1 MKLYIYSFRS
11 GKLEEQVAEA
21 KECAKTYV
29 TLEDA
34 IGGFYK
40 GSRIRKESIG
50 SICGQSGN
58 TIIFLEENRNAAI
71 EKFILGERK
80 EEKLAKAQLDITQ
93 KRIAY
98 LENLKQVETPWRKPK
113 RNCLV
118 WRIVITNFIESHVL
132 AVRSSCRPYKRLEV
146 KIEIM

>member
-50 SICGQSGN
+50 SICG
-58 TIIFLEENRNAAI
+58 
-71 EKFILGERK
+71 
-80 EEKLAKAQLDITQ
+80 
-93 KRIAY
+93 
-98 LENLKQVETPWRKPK
+98 
-113 RNCLV
+113 
-118 WRIVITNFIESHVL
+118 
-132 AVRSSCRPYKRLEV
+132 
-146 KIEIM
+146 

>member
-1 MKLYIYSFRS
+1 MKLYIYSFQS
-11 GKLEEQVAEA
+11 GKLEEQVAKA

-50 SICGQSGN
+50 SICGWSGN

-71 EKFILGERK
+71 EKFISRERK
-80 EEKLAKAQLDITQ
+80 EEKLAKAQLDIIQ

-98 LENLKQVETPWRKPK
+98 LENLE
-113 RNCLV
+113 
-118 WRIVITNFIESHVL
+118 
-132 AVRSSCRPYKRLEV
+132 
-146 KIEIM
+146 

>member
-11 GKLEEQVAEA
+11 GKLEEQVTEA

-50 SICGQSGN
+50 SICGWSGN

-71 EKFILGERK
+71 EKFISGERK
-80 EEKLAKAQLDITQ
+80 EEKLAKARLDITQ
-93 KRIAY
+93 ERIAY
-98 LENLKQVETPWRKPK
+98 LENLK
-113 RNCLV
+113 
-118 WRIVITNFIESHVL
+118 
-132 AVRSSCRPYKRLEV
+132 
-146 KIEIM
+146 

>member
-50 SICGQSGN
+50 SICGWSGN
-58 TIIFLEENRNAAI
+58 TIIFLEKTGMRQLKNLFREKERKKNLQRHNLILHRNALR
-71 EKFILGERK
+71 IL
-80 EEKLAKAQLDITQ
+80 
-93 KRIAY
+93 
-98 LENLKQVETPWRKPK
+98 
-113 RNCLV
+113 
-118 WRIVITNFIESHVL
+118 
-132 AVRSSCRPYKRLEV
+132 
-146 KIEIM
+146 KI

>member
-11 GKLEEQVAEA
+11 GKLEEQVVEA

-50 SICGQSGN
+50 SICGWSGN
-58 TIIFLEENRNAAI
+58 TIIF
-71 EKFILGERK
+71 FGRK
-80 EEKLAKAQLDITQ
+80 QECG
-93 KRIAY
+93 
-98 LENLKQVETPWRKPK
+98 N
-113 RNCLV
+113 
-118 WRIVITNFIESHVL
+118 
-132 AVRSSCRPYKRLEV
+132 
-146 KIEIM
+146 

>member
-1 MKLYIYSFRS
+1 MKLYIYSFQS

-50 SICGQSGN
+50 SICGWSGN

-71 EKFILGERK
+71 EKFISEERK
-80 EEKLAKAQLDITQ
+80 EEKLAKEKLDVAQE
-93 KRIAY
+93 RIAY
-98 LENLKQVETPWRKPK
+98 LEKLK
-113 RNCLV
+113 
-118 WRIVITNFIESHVL
+118 
-132 AVRSSCRPYKRLEV
+132 
-146 KIEIM
+146 

>member
-50 SICGQSGN
+50 SICGWSGN

-71 EKFILGERK
+71 EKFISRERK

-93 KRIAY
+93 KRIAH
-98 LENLKQVETPWRKPK
+98 LESLK
-113 RNCLV
+113 
-118 WRIVITNFIESHVL
+118 
-132 AVRSSCRPYKRLEV
+132 
-146 KIEIM
+146 

>member
-11 GKLEEQVAEA
+11 GKLEEQIAEA

-50 SICGQSGN
+50 SICGWSGN
-58 TIIFLEENRNAAI
+58 TIIFLEKNRNAAI
-71 EKFILGERK
+71 EKFISGERK

-98 LENLKQVETPWRKPK
+98 LENLK
-113 RNCLV
+113 
-118 WRIVITNFIESHVL
+118 
-132 AVRSSCRPYKRLEV
+132 
-146 KIEIM
+146 

>member
-1 MKLYIYSFRS
+1 MKLYIYSFQS

-50 SICGQSGN
+50 SICGWSGN

-71 EKFILGERK
+71 EKFISRERK
-80 EEKLAKAQLDITQ
+80 EEKLAKEQLDITQ

-98 LENLKQVETPWRKPK
+98 LENLE
-113 RNCLV
+113 
-118 WRIVITNFIESHVL
+118 
-132 AVRSSCRPYKRLEV
+132 
-146 KIEIM
+146 